1 MVDHDVK
8 PFVCLVARRDSMKLM
23 IGCVI
28 PLQVRVP
35 VRVGV
40 NLDAAYARRM
50 KF

>member
-1 MVDHDVK
+1 
-8 PFVCLVARRDSMKLM
+8 MKQM

-28 PLQVRVP
+28 PLQVP

-40 NLDAAYARRM
+40 KLDAAYARRM

>member
-28 PLQVRVP
+28 PLQVRV
-35 VRVGV
+35 RVGV

>member
-1 MVDHDVK
+1 MVDHDAK
-8 PFVCLVARRDSMKLM
+8 PFVCLVARDSMKLM